1 MGWSWIFLFLLSG
14 TAGVLSEVQLQQS
27 GPDLVM
33 PGASVRLSCKAS
45 GYSFTDYYIHWVRQS
60 HLKSLEWIGRLNP
73 YNGAPDY
80 NQNFRAK
87 ASLTLDKS
95 SSTAYMELTVTSED
109 SAVYYCAASL
119 DYWGQ
124 GTTLTVS
131 SATTTAPSVYPLVPG
146 CSDTSGSSVTLGCL
160 VKGYFPEPVTVKWNY
175 GALSSGVRTVSSVL
189 QSGFYS
195 LSSLVTVPSS
205 TWPSQ
210 TVICNV
216 AHPAS
221 KTELIKRIEP
231 RIPKPSTPPGSSCPP
246 GNILGGPSVF
256 IFPPKP
262 KDALMIS
269 LTPKV
274 TCVVVDVSEDDP
286 DVHVSWFVDNKEV
299 HTAWTQ
305 PREAQYNSTF
315 RVVSALPIQH
325 QDWMRGKEFKCKVN
339 NKALPAPIER
349 TISKP
354 KGRAQTP
361 QVYTIPPPREQMSK
375 KKVSLTCLVTNFFS
389 EAISVEW
396 ERNGELEQDYKNT
409 PPILD
414 SDGTYFLYSKLT
426 VDTDSWLQG
435 EIFTCSVVHE
445 ALHNHHTQ
453 KNLSRSPGK

>member
-1 MGWSWIFLFLLSG
+1 
-14 TAGVLSEVQLQQS
+14 
-27 GPDLVM
+27 
-33 PGASVRLSCKAS
+33 
-45 GYSFTDYYIHWVRQS
+45 
-60 HLKSLEWIGRLNP
+60 
-73 YNGAPDY
+73 
-80 NQNFRAK
+80 
-87 ASLTLDKS
+87 
-95 SSTAYMELTVTSED
+95 
-109 SAVYYCAASL
+109 
-119 DYWGQ
+119 
-124 GTTLTVS
+124 
-131 SATTTAPSVYPLVPG
+131 TTTAPSVYPLVPG